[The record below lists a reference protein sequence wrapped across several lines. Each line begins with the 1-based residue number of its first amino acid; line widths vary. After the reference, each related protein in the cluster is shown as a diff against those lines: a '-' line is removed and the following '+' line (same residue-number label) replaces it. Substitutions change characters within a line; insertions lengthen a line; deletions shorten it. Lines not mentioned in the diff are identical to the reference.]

1 LDWES
6 TGLFRRG
13 NKLLVGK
20 LSCESLAGQYGT
32 PLYVMNEER
41 LRDNARRILRA
52 FRERYERTRIH
63 YACKANTSLAV
74 LTIVRQEGCM
84 IDAVSPGEI
93 YLALKAGFTPESI
106 LFTGN
111 NVKDDDLEFALKTKV
126 RITVDSISTIRR
138 LLALSRAGKPPI
150 AIRINPEVGAG
161 HHDHC
166 ITGGP
171 LAKFGVWEQQAKEAA
186 RMASQGGLEVA
197 GVHMHIGSG
206 ILDVEHFLPAIARL
220 MEIASSIQEEAGSEL
235 EFIDIGGGLGV
246 PYRPE
251 EEELDLD
258 RFAGEVVRTFL
269 ESAKANGIQGEPH
282 LALEPGRYLVADSE
296 VLLTTV
302 NTIKVTPHRTFVG
315 VDAGFNDLVRPA
327 MYGAYHHILNASN
340 MAGPRTKVD
349 VAGPLCESGDVFA
362 RDRVINTPREGDV
375 LAILDAGAYGYS
387 MSSQYN
393 SRPRPAEVLV
403 FRDVADLIREREGL
417 HTLSRGQSVPSRLS
431 EFGA

>member
-1 LDWES
+1 MDWES

-20 LSCESLAGQYGT
+20 LSCETLSQRYGT

-41 LRDNARRILRA
+41 LRDNVRRILKA
-52 FRERYERTRIH
+52 FGERYDKMRIH

-84 IDAVSPGEI
+84 IDAVSPGEV
-93 YLALKAGFTPESI
+93 YLALKAGFKADQI
-106 LFTGN
+106 LFTGS
-111 NVKDDDLEFALKTKV
+111 NVKDEDLEFALKTKV
-126 RITVDSISTIRR
+126 RITIDSISAMKR
-138 LLALSRAGKPPI
+138 LLALAPTKKPPI

-161 HHDHC
+161 HHEHC

-171 LAKFGVWEQQAKEAA
+171 LAKFGIWEQQAKEAA
-186 RMASQGGLEVA
+186 RIASQGGLEIV

-206 ILDVEHFLPAIARL
+206 ILEVEPFLPAITRL
-220 MEIASSIQEEAGSEL
+220 MEIACHVQDEAGSEL

-246 PYRPE
+246 PYKPE

-258 RFAGEVVRTFL
+258 HFAEEVVRTFL
-269 ESAKANGIQGEPH
+269 ESGKEKGVRGEPH
-282 LALEPGRYLVADSE
+282 LAIEPGRYLVADSE

-315 VDAGFNDLVRPA
+315 VDAGFNDLIRPA
-327 MYGAYHHILNASN
+327 MYGSYHHILNASN
-340 MAGPRTKVD
+340 MAGPRVKVD

-362 RDRVINTPREGDV
+362 RDRILGRPSEGDV

-403 FRDVADLIREREGL
+403 LQETADIIRERESL
-417 HTLSRGQSVPSRLS
+417 QNLSMGQSVPERLS
-431 EFGA
+431 DFGT